1 MVRLLENVV
10 VDEHA
15 NLGTDTKEVWLGKGT
30 NNSQRQR
37 TVIAEGEL
45 GGLQ

>member
-10 VDEHA
+10 VDEST

-30 NNSQRQR
+30 SNSQRQR
-37 TVIAEGEL
+37 NLVAEGKP
-45 GGLQ
+45 GS